1 MPGRSPPP
9 GRSPTPGRSA
19 APAPGRCPVA
29 GSVPGAPPSPR
40 RNSAAAPP
48 IAPPATAPARLPGPV
63 AGRVLGRAAPLG
75 GLTSRKFCNWLAD
88 GRVATPVLGRA
99 ALPGPTPVLGRVPA
113 LGRAPGLGRVP
124 APGRVPALGSVP
136 ALGREAGG
144 RETLGAAGR
153 GDGRGE
159 GRLTAG
165 VRAGEGR
172 DMLAPPRAP
181 PPPPRPPPP
190 PPPRASKSSA
200 ERKHTAVITISSRD
214 NRLMTSPRL
223 IGSVLRLF
231 LRLISFVFRP
241 CPGASPES
249 LIQRRVVG
257 LPAPRRCSAAVPR
270 PPRG

>member
-1 MPGRSPPP
+1 MP
-9 GRSPTPGRSA
+9 GRSPTPGRS
-19 APAPGRCPVA
+19 PAPGRSAAPALGRWPPA
-29 GSVPGAPPSPR
+29 GSAPAAAPSPR

-48 IAPPATAPARLPGPV
+48 IAPPATAPARF

-136 ALGREAGG
+136 ALGREALG
-144 RETLGAAGR
+144 RETLGAA
-153 GDGRGE
+153 GRGE

-172 DMLAPPRAP
+172 DMLAPPREP
-181 PPPPRPPPP
+181 PPPPRPPPPP

-231 LRLISFVFRP
+231 LRLISFVVRS
-241 CPGASPES
+241 CPGAGPE
-249 LIQRRVVG
+249 LPIQRRVVG